1 MTHKEIWETISILAA
16 VMNLSCS
23 GLARAAGLDPTIF
36 NKSKRINRDGSPRWP
51 STYSIAKILDAAH
64 MKLSDFAR
72 LMPTDTPNRIRRGA
86 R

>member
-1 MTHKEIWETISILAA
+1 
-16 VMNLSCS
+16 
-23 GLARAAGLDPTIF
+23 
-36 NKSKRINRDGSPRWP
+36 
-51 STYSIAKILDAAH
+51 LDAAH